1 MTSAR
6 ESTQV
11 RSDRHPDP
19 QRVWDIIAEV
29 QVCMLVTQFSAGLRA
44 RPVEARLRGDGQ
56 IYFLTDVDSDKQ
68 SEIAASPDV
77 ALVFTDA
84 KQKIYLS
91 ISGRASII
99 NDEEIARAIW
109 QVTDRVWWKAGPD
122 DAKLRI
128 LRVEPQTAELWEG
141 PSSKAVEVF
150 EFAKALVTGVE
161 PNLGQNRKV
170 TIKM

>member
-1 MTSAR
+1 M
-6 ESTQV
+6 
-11 RSDRHPDP
+11 
-19 QRVWDIIAEV
+19 WDIIAQA

-56 IYFLTDVDSDKQ
+56 IYFLTDADSDKR
-68 SEIAASPDV
+68 SEIGTSPDV
-77 ALVFTDA
+77 ALVFTDP

-109 QVTDRVWWKAGPD
+109 QLTDRVWWKAGPAD
-122 DAKLRI
+122 PGLRV
-128 LRVEPQTAELWEG
+128 LRVEPQTAELWDG
-141 PSSKAVEVF
+141 PSSTAVEVF
-150 EFAKALVTGVE
+150 EFAKALMTGLE

-170 TIKM
+170 EIKM